1 MHRARADGERDP
13 RGADSAKV
21 IHHDIG
27 QETTML
33 KIIGIVAGISVLAI
47 IALLVYA
54 ATFAD
59 TFQVQRTQRINAS
72 PDKIFP
78 LINNMH
84 SMNTW
89 NPFAEA
95 DPEIKITY
103 TGPDSGKG
111 ARYEWTGNSKVG
123 QGSIEVID
131 VVAPSRVAL
140 RLDMLKPIEGH
151 NTVVFTLAPNGTGTE
166 ASTDVTWA
174 MTGERPFVGKV
185 MDAVFNM
192 DRMVGGQF
200 EKGLTKLKT
209 IAEKA

>member
-1 MHRARADGERDP
+1 
-13 RGADSAKV
+13 
-21 IHHDIG
+21 
-27 QETTML
+27 ML
-33 KIIGIVAGISVLAI
+33 KIIGIVAGVGVLAI

-54 ATFAD
+54 ATFPD

-84 SMNTW
+84 GMNTW

-95 DPEIKITY
+95 DPDIKITY
-103 TGPDSGKG
+103 SGPDSGKG

-123 QGSIEVID
+123 QGSIEIID
-131 VVAPSRVAL
+131 VATPSRVAL
-140 RLDMLKPIEGH
+140 RLDILKPMEGH
-151 NTVVFTLAPNGTGTE
+151 NTVVFTLAPNGQGTDV
-166 ASTDVTWA
+166 ATDVTWA
-174 MTGERPFVGKV
+174 MTGERPFIGKI

-192 DRMVGGQF
+192 DRMVGREF
-200 EKGLTKLKT
+200 ERGLATLKR